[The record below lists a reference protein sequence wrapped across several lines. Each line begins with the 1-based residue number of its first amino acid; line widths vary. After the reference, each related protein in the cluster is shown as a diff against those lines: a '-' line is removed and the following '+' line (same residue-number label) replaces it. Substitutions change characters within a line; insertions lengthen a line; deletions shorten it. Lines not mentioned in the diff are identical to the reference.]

1 MYLGVLCTGLLS
13 SHIYHDCYLVPHTH
27 NTLGLILKLNQ
38 FELLSNP
45 LYKEE
50 NYIVLTVYCS
60 VGIYPMLPVTAV
72 NIFDYCPVI
81 KQLVH
86 AS

>member
-13 SHIYHDCYLVPHTH
+13 SHTYHDCYLVPHTH

-38 FELLSNP
+38 FELLPNP
-45 LYKEE
+45 LYTDE

-60 VGIYPMLPVTAV
+60 VGIYCMLPVRAREIV
-72 NIFDYCPVI
+72 GFAGSGPIFE
-81 KQLVH
+81 
-86 AS
+86 S